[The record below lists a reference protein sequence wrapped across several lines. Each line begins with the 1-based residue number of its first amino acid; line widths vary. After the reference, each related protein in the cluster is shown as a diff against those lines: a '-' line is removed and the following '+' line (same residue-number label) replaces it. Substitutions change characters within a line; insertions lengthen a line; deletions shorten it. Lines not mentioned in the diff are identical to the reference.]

1 MEFSMN
7 KLALATTLLM
17 ASASFSVS
25 ADYQVE
31 VTGDLSRVDRD
42 FYDETVMSIGGTYFF
57 APVVTDGIVL
67 GEAAFLNK
75 SSYAGAGF
83 ALAEYAGFDADA
95 LGVNGRYVI
104 PGKDFIIEGGLAFG
118 DSDLIEVAAG
128 VYLNDTTEVLV
139 GIADTDLFATDFYV
153 KGKSIFSTNDGKEV
167 GTSGRIGVVDGDFY
181 LEGSGRLFLNRMMS
195 VGAEMGI
202 GFYEDTVIGLVA
214 TGEYF
219 VNEQVG
225 FDAKLGFAD
234 LSETDLLIAVGVKGR
249 F

>member
-1 MEFSMN
+1 MK
-7 KLALATTLLM
+7 KLALVTTLLM
-17 ASASFSVS
+17 ASASSSVI

-31 VTGDLSRVDRD
+31 ATGDLARVSRDA
-42 FYDETVMSIGGTYFF
+42 YDQTVMEIGGTYFF
-57 APVVTDGIVL
+57 APVVTDGILL

-75 SSYAGAGF
+75 SSYAGASF
-83 ALAEYAGFDADA
+83 VVAEYGNFDADA

-118 DSDLIEVAAG
+118 DNDLVEVAAG
-128 VYLNDTTEVLV
+128 VYLDGKTEVLV
-139 GIADTDLFATDFYV
+139 GIADTDLFATDFFI
-153 KGKSIFSTNDGKEV
+153 KGKSVFSTADGKEI
-167 GTSGRIGVVDGDFY
+167 GTSGRVGVVDGDFY
-181 LEGSGRLFLNRMMS
+181 IEGSGRLFLNRMMS

-202 GFYEDTVIGLVA
+202 GFYEDTVIGLLA

-234 LSETDLLIAVGVKGR
+234 ISETDLLISVGVKGR